1 LQLDWDW
8 ILEEKLV
15 ASERPRPQDLTGIKK
30 HLGIK
35 AIVSLTE
42 LPLDRH
48 LVASHGFEYIH
59 IPIIDFT
66 APTQDQ
72 IDEYVTFVD
81 NMLALNKPVLTHCAA
96 GLGRTGTMLACYLI
110 HLCRT
115 SHQAIVEVR
124 EKRRGA
130 IQVESQILSIDI
142 YAIRLGKLPRNAS
155 LE

>member
-1 LQLDWDW
+1 MQLDWDW

-15 ASERPRPQDLTGIKK
+15 ASERPRTQDLPRVKK
-30 HLGIK
+30 RLGIK
-35 AIVSLTE
+35 TIVSLTE

-48 LVASHGFEYIH
+48 LVASHGFKYLH

-72 IDEYVTFVD
+72 IDVYVAFVD
-81 NMLALNKPVLTHCAA
+81 KMLALNKPVLTHCAA
-96 GLGRTGTMLACYLI
+96 GLGRTGTMLACYLV

-115 SHQAIVEVR
+115 SHQAIIEVR
-124 EKRRGA
+124 EKRPGS

-142 YAIRLGKLPRNAS
+142 YAKRFGKFP
-155 LE
+155 